1 MIKKTF
7 YDTLNKHS
15 DLLNYPHDSAAI
27 LTKKSLFIIE
37 KKESVNGFGNGE
49 IISITGFRE
58 DRLKESTQF
67 NKFKEAVLQAKNL
80 GLRITGLP
88 RMLITIKYDDNKV
101 EITTDEEIVYYTVS
115 NNFWNMLWLP
125 ETFVDWKDTSQYDYK
140 KKFNYWFTIFKGQNE
155 MIKGKIFVNRG
166 IIIKDISI
174 TKNSYSY
181 NVRGWTGQDKNKRS
195 EYVTLVRIDGAHGFY
210 HIHFG
215 EKKDGGTVVLPS
227 YDVKNIEI
235 RVSES
240 KLKYLE
246 RKLKKLKEK
255 GSGLKIVD
263 KY

>member
-101 EITTDEEIVYYTVS
+101 EITTDEPVLLPVEERPVLHGFDENINTRIQVYALPEIVAEK
-115 NNFWNMLWLP
+115 LRALLQ
-125 ETFVDWKDTSQYDYK
+125 SQQRLSK
-140 KKFNYWFTIFKGQNE
+140 
-155 MIKGKIFVNRG
+155 
-166 IIIKDISI
+166 
-174 TKNSYSY
+174 
-181 NVRGWTGQDKNKRS
+181 RGWGASRVCRDYYDLW
-195 EYVTLVRIDGAHGFY
+195 YVLGRGALDAALLPDLLARKCALRQVTFDSVADFLAPELQAVARAEWDAEREHQRIG
-210 HIHFG
+210 IW
-215 EKKDGGTVVLPS
+215 GTP
-227 YDVKNIEI
+227 
-235 RVSES
+235 
-240 KLKYLE
+240 
-246 RKLKKLKEK
+246 
-255 GSGLKIVD
+255 
-263 KY
+263 